1 MKKKETKVLDAK
13 DQSLM
18 HPLHDENN
26 NDIMCLF
33 EKKDFHD
40 AIIMAC
46 CVLEVFTSADDRAFG
61 YMLKKLYNFF
71 VTPFPEKSLLF
82 DYKVKMFMILRLIY
96 SNYEKRRYVIS
107 GNGLS
112 IPWLTWF
119 IYNNA
124 GLEKNFK
131 YRQCLKKFFDNEVVY
146 NTGFTWRPSDEQ
158 IEELRKSMKGVNVKD
173 MFYGNYQAEFK
184 EFKEWLAKHHQT
196 SFGTIYH
203 DMFDYKA
210 FDNLIENFNLFS
222 KYTEWKTLGAL
233 DKISMKPACA

>member
-1 MKKKETKVLDAK
+1 MKKKETKVIDAN
-13 DQSLM
+13 DISLM
-18 HPLHDENN
+18 YPLRDENN
-26 NDIMCLF
+26 NDIMCMF

-46 CVLEVFTSADDRAFG
+46 CVLEVFTSAGDRAFG

-71 VTPFPEKSLLF
+71 VTPFPGKSLLF
-82 DYKVKMFMILRLIY
+82 DYKVKRFMIARLIY

-119 IYNNA
+119 IYTNA
-124 GLEKNFK
+124 GLGMNYLE
-131 YRQCLKKFFDNEVVY
+131 YGQCLSKMFCNEVVY

-158 IEELRKSMKGVNVKD
+158 IEELRKSMKNVKVKD
-173 MFYGNYQAEFK
+173 SFYGNYQVEFK
-184 EFKEWLAKHHQT
+184 GFKEWLAKHHQT

-203 DMFDYKA
+203 DTFDYKD
-210 FDNLIENFNLFS
+210 FDNLIENFKLFS
-222 KYTEWKTLGAL
+222 KYAEWKTLGAL
-233 DKISMKPACA
+233 DKINVKP

>member
-46 CVLEVFTSADDRAFG
+46 CVLEVFTSAGDRAFG
-61 YMLKKLYNFF
+61 FMLKKLYNFF
-71 VTPFPEKSLLF
+71 VTPFPGKSLLF
-82 DYKVKMFMILRLIY
+82 DYKVKMFMISRLIY
-96 SNYEKRRYVIS
+96 SNYEKKRDVIN
-107 GNGLS
+107 GNSLS
-112 IPWLTWF
+112 TPWMTWF
-119 IYNNA
+119 ICKNA
-124 GLEKNFK
+124 GLGENFE
-131 YRQCLKKFFDNEVVY
+131 YRQRLKEFFTNKEIY

-158 IEELRKSMKGVNVKD
+158 IEELRESMKNVKVKD
-173 MFYGNYQAEFK
+173 VFYENYQAEFK
-184 EFKEWLAKHHQT
+184 GFKEWLAEHHQT

-222 KYTEWKTLGAL
+222 KYAEWKTLGAL
-233 DKISMKPACA
+233 DKISMKPVCA